1 MLQNEHESLLIELHI
16 VLYTDLHFSLSRAD
30 SFDSRCLFKFQ
41 KNTSQFSLTG
51 MNKQLNL

>member
-30 SFDSRCLFKFQ
+30 SFDSRGHSNFKKIPVNFH
-41 KNTSQFSLTG
+41 
-51 MNKQLNL
+51 